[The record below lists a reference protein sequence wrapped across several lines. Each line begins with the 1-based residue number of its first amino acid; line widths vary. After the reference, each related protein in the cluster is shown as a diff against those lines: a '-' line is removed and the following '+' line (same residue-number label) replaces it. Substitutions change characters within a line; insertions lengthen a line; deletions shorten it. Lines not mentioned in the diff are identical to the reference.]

1 MASITGKLLTAQNLE
16 DIMWIYSKWLRKG
29 QTLFPA
35 TREGSQGWKLPA
47 EEKEYA
53 TPEPPGEIQ
62 A

>member
-1 MASITGKLLTAQNLE
+1 
-16 DIMWIYSKWLRKG
+16 MWVYSKWLRKG